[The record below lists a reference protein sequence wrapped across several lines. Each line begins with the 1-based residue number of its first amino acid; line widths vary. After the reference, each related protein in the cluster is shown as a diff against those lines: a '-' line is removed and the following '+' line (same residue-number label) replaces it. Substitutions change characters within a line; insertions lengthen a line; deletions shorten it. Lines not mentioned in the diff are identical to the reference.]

1 MEISQSVEQ
10 SVILI
15 GGTCLSFLAPAAPCN
30 ELKQIGA
37 PDGNAGT
44 VLNISEIR
52 FQPIALIIAQLYCLV
67 AGTERTTLK
76 AGSSINITW
85 HLAYPHKGGFRLEV
99 GIGIGIGIGSS
110 INITVSS
117 ILV

>member
-15 GGTCLSFLAPAAPCN
+15 GSTCLSFLAASAPCN
-30 ELKQIGA
+30 ELKQIGG

-99 GIGIGIGIGSS
+99 S
-110 INITVSS
+110 IK
-117 ILV
+117 

>member
-15 GGTCLSFLAPAAPCN
+15 GTTCLSFLAPAAPCN
-30 ELKQIGA
+30 ELKQIGG

-99 GIGIGIGIGSS
+99 GIGIGIGSS